1 MPTHKEDVKLVRWPA
16 EAASLDGY
24 RAAGVLR
31 LLVVEGQ
38 AEPPITNDVKEDWVR
53 PPVSRTDLAAR
64 IASLRAKA
72 EVHAVPRVDPGGVL
86 RYGAKSVAVSPVG
99 TELLTRL
106 VRDFGVLVSRTD
118 LQRCLQNGCGE
129 RNALDLQ
136 IMRLRR
142 RIAPLGLVIR
152 TAWGRGYVLVA
163 EEPADDDEPTIPT
176 QDRRGSVAA
185 STSDRPRRRAALTG
199 RAPARRLAAT
209 ATPDQS

>member
-16 EAASLDGY
+16 EAASLAGY

-53 PPVSRTDLAAR
+53 PPVSRADLAAR

-86 RYGAKSVAVSPVG
+86 RYGSKSVAVSPVG

-106 VRDFGVLVSRTD
+106 VQDFGVLVSRAD

-163 EEPADDDEPTIPT
+163 EEPADDDAEPDIPT
-176 QDRRGSVAA
+176 QDRRGNVAVA
-185 STSDRPRRRAALTG
+185 SAAGTDRVRRRSPI
-199 RAPARRLAAT
+199 PARPLAA
-209 ATPDQS
+209 P